1 MSYKMNERNR
11 INGVNAQRR
20 MKENLNEQK
29 GKKEKQRN
37 KNIEREN
44 RARRR
49 TNNEDKNIS
58 ETQANKPKD
67 TTPKSILKT
76 PNRQEIETNT
86 TPETTQGNFQDC
98 KQKNKN

>member
-1 MSYKMNERNR
+1 MCYKMNEWNR
-11 INGVNAQRR
+11 INGVNAQQS

-44 RARRR
+44 RVRRR

-58 ETQANKPKD
+58 ET
-67 TTPKSILKT
+67 
-76 PNRQEIETNT
+76 
-86 TPETTQGNFQDC
+86 
-98 KQKNKN
+98 